1 MMIETRLTYLTDCF
15 EHIDAVQDLPANPC
29 SPRSAMPITR
39 LGFFPQ
45 KFAGHIRCFLK
56 RKVARFISSKSLVIP
71 SLCYLIYCHRLRN
84 LNALSTGLS
93 YQIQILRTICSKLF
107 GICYRLAREG
117 RYRPTLDCGAKKLL
131 LNAESVFAFK
141 FFQSIKSFEIQK
153 GRD

>member
-1 MMIETRLTYLTDCF
+1 MIETRLTYLTDCF

-45 KFAGHIRCFLK
+45 KFAGHIHCFLK
-56 RKVARFISSKSLVIP
+56 WKVARFISSKSLVIL

-93 YQIQILRTICSKLF
+93 YQIRKLRTVAHYCLGLLPSCPL
-107 GICYRLAREG
+107 RLS
-117 RYRPTLDCGAKKLL
+117 PPHVKAKEQKPL
-131 LNAESVFAFK
+131 LNSETVIAIK
-141 FFQSIKSFEIQK
+141 FHLSI
-153 GRD
+153 